1 MPKAGSVTTI
11 RIEERQGKWYQSVYG
26 TYADGSGGGI
36 LGRTLFGTS
45 KSGATTIGSSGR
57 KIDYKKINT
66 KSRVQRTY
74 NKDRS
79 LLKTY
84 RAMRFVNNP
93 NALTLGG
100 AIRGDSGIALGIASR
115 VSSFVRTVGSA
126 GANIYA
132 SATGETTRAEN
143 AKSFL
148 GSVLR
153 PSSFIIEST
162 YGNWLRD
169 MEVNRSNR
177 GLEYHRYLTGQIVN
191 TKDKGNY
198 K

>member
-1 MPKAGSVTTI
+1 MPKAGTVTTI
-11 RIEERQGKWYQSVYG
+11 RIEQRQGKWYQTVYG

-74 NKDRS
+74 KKDMS

-100 AIRGDSGIALGIASR
+100 AIRGEAGLALGVASR

-143 AKSFL
+143 AKNLL
-148 GSVLR
+148 GAVLR